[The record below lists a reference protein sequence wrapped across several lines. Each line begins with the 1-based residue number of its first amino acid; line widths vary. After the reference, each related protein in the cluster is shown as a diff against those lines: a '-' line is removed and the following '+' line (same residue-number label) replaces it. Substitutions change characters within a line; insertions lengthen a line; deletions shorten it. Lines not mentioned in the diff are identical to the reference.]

1 MIDEII
7 AEFQNIS
14 EIPVGEKSNMPLD
27 SGWETCHPGYQIVED
42 DASQKPGKILSNEKA
57 LYISPSRVKWF
68 YLIGGYIWQG

>member
-1 MIDEII
+1 
-7 AEFQNIS
+7 
-14 EIPVGEKSNMPLD
+14 MPLD
-27 SGWETCHPGYQIVED
+27 SDWETCHPGYQIVED